1 MDRMG
6 RMMAVSL
13 LGILII
19 LLLRG
24 IPHATDYVF
33 PDTVGISAARV
44 FDASLVGEWDTLVV
58 TVSLSNSEPDSLRN
72 LYFADHI
79 PQEFFDISTAEVRV
93 NGALLADTA
102 YIHEVGAAEEVFIGT
117 EPHRWVIE
125 APPDY
130 LGDRPCSQI
139 VNPSTGTLQIVYTAR
154 CTTGGRH
161 CFPGYTWAGQLT
173 GTNVVEAFGYN
184 DSVFVSS
191 DIPSAVDDLVVML
204 SGLDIFLFWSPPWDD
219 VGIDHYVIFR
229 DTFPGF
235 DAGGGDSIGITMDTF
250 YVEEAAGCIGDPELN
265 MYYLVRAVDITG
277 KESDDS
283 NCAGEFDRHLDS
295 AK

>member
-13 LGILII
+13 LGILTI

-33 PDTVGISAARV
+33 PDTVGISATRA
-44 FDASLVGEWDTLVV
+44 FDSTLVSEGDTLVV
-58 TVSLSNSEPDSLRN
+58 TVSLINSEPDSLRN

-79 PQEFFDISTAEVRV
+79 PQELFDISTVEVWV
-93 NGALLADTA
+93 NGVLLSDTA
-102 YIHEVGAAEEVFIGT
+102 YIHEVGAGDEVFIGT

-125 APPDY
+125 APPDS

-139 VNPSTGTLQIVYTAR
+139 INPSTGSLQIVYTAR
-154 CTTGGRH
+154 CTTGGRLH
-161 CFPGYTWAGQLT
+161 FPGYTWSGQLT
-173 GTNVVEAFGYN
+173 GTNVVETFGYN
-184 DSVFVSS
+184 DSVLVSS
-191 DIPSAVDDLVVML
+191 DILSTIDDLGVIL
-204 SGLDIFLFWSPPWDD
+204 SGADIFLFWSPPRDD
-219 VGIDHYVIFR
+219 VGIDHYVVFR
-229 DTFPGF
+229 DTFPEF
-235 DAGGGDSIGITMDTF
+235 DSGGGDSIGVTMDTF
-250 YVEEAAGCIGDPELN
+250 YVEEAAGCIGDPGTN
-265 MYYLVRAVDITG
+265 CFYLVRAVDITG

-283 NCAGEFDRHLDS
+283 NCAGEFDRYLDN